1 MPGPSSVNI
10 LGHLCL
16 IATGPDFPLLEAGSD
31 FKFDRLRSPESYRA
45 SLCQISNEGYWA
57 FLEADTQMEKIRMM
71 TEQVAFVFKPKTF
84 PLFSDPWRPEEL
96 SQDSFHWIC

>member
-1 MPGPSSVNI
+1 MSQITIFIIIGNI

-16 IATGPDFPLLEAGSD
+16 IATGPDFPLVMPESE

-45 SLCQISNEGYWA
+45 SLCQVSNEGYWA

-71 TEQVAFVFKPKTF
+71 TEQVG
-84 PLFSDPWRPEEL
+84 
-96 SQDSFHWIC
+96 